1 MLSGGRQS
9 RGGGRN
15 GRGGNIDRDQNE
27 PRVTGNAETGLFTNA
42 ARRSGAGGGGGSGP
56 VRQAARRGSGRIG
69 GGTMRGS
76 HALPPRPRRGGAE
89 DQDGDLNMGG
99 EKKNLD
105 VYIDHLML
113 NEMEAKNIVDTFTRH
128 LSKYYHFTLNIFNKL
143 ESSPYQRP
151 KRSTRS
157 STTETLD
164 HEGTVI
170 IFVTGQKEG
179 LTTDS
184 GLHDFLS
191 RKASPAKITI
201 TSKRSNETSGVV
213 SFVVGDITQARALR
227 KLTGIRYKGQKLT
240 IKTSED
246 NKILGQDGAGS
257 IDAPQRAA
265 VAPTYGTIEVIRN
278 FIRSRYSSGFLNLE
292 NMAQDSILRSAK
304 IIPPGQAKGRTDVGT
319 VMMKVAAEMFPE
331 YYKDLEYLSGNK
343 KLPKLRELILLDN
356 PVRDRDIAKNKDD
369 LGYRSAIVKLF
380 PTIEILDQVPVAP
393 KISFGLGDILKDADA
408 PEVAVLPVPTKG
420 NFFDNPQAQEMVLE
434 FLTGYLKLFDN
445 DRSRLVHVYDNN
457 ATFSYATMT
466 LLSPLQKSRGD
477 SADNWAAY
485 VPQSRNL
492 TRIKELDQRTKRL
505 LYGSK
510 DIIEQGL
517 KMLPETKHDISDAS
531 KFVIDAW
538 QTGELL
544 PAPCIY
550 INMHGEFEEV
560 HHGRQGVLKSF
571 DRSFIIAA
579 APQES
584 LAAQNGWKCI
594 IISDQLTVR
603 GYNGS
608 EAWKPDVDFN
618 VTPAMAAAVAAPSA
632 FSNGP
637 VPQQVQTVPSTP
649 QAPMPGVSSDQHAQ
663 AQELQ
668 HLTGLNYPYAIQ
680 CLAATG
686 WDIAKSVALVGE
698 NRANIP
704 QDAWQQPTF
713 Q

>member
-99 EKKNLD
+99 EKKN
-105 VYIDHLML
+105 
-113 NEMEAKNIVDTFTRH
+113 F
-128 LSKYYHFTLNIFNKL
+128 
-143 ESSPYQRP
+143 SPYQRP

-331 YYKDLEYLSGNK
+331 TTTISFAMNGLRSLQPISSVAQFFPNLQNLSFKGNNIQYYKDLEYLSGNK